1 MAEMQGLRALSNYRP
16 RIVGRLAPVW
26 PSARRGGKLGK
37 THKIYRAGSMFDG
50 LAPASLALIDWLVI
64 ALYAIGLVVLGL
76 AVSRRHARPED
87 YFLASR
93 ASGWMS
99 IGLALLASNISST
112 ALVGL
117 AGAAYAIGISVYDY
131 EWMACVVLV
140 FFCIFLL
147 PFILSSRVYTMP
159 EYLERRYDRRAR
171 LYFAVLTL
179 LLNVFVD
186 SAGGLYC
193 GALLC
198 RLVFPGLELWQI
210 AALLAGLAGIYTL
223 SGGLRAV
230 IYTEIVQAV
239 ILFGGA
245 LVISVAAFARAG
257 GWHAVMRGV
266 DPAMLSLVRPIGD
279 AGVPWPGL
287 VLGVPLL
294 GFYYWCTN
302 QFMMQRVISARSLD
316 HGRWGALFAGLLKLP
331 ILFLMVLPGTAA
343 LLLFPNLPKADLVYP
358 TLIFSLL
365 PAGLVGLV
373 VAGFLAATMAAVAS
387 TLNSASTL
395 ITMDVIRPLAP
406 AIPGRMLVRIG
417 RVATAGLMVLAVLWA
432 PQLEHFPS
440 LWQYLQEALAYAVP
454 PIVALFLVG
463 LFWRG
468 ANASGA
474 AATLALGTLCG
485 AGLFLANEVWH
496 VTRLHFLYAAP
507 LLVALDAAILV
518 AVSLARPA
526 AAGSLVWTPDFYRAE
541 TARLAAEPFWR
552 NYRALAA
559 GLLALTATVVFLFR

>member
-1 MAEMQGLRALSNYRP
+1 
-16 RIVGRLAPVW
+16 
-26 PSARRGGKLGK
+26 
-37 THKIYRAGSMFDG
+37 MFDG
-50 LAPASLALIDWLVI
+50 LGPASLGTIDWLVI
-64 ALYAIGLVVLGL
+64 GLYAPGLVCLGL
-76 AVSRRHARPED
+76 VAARRHVRPED

-93 ASGWMS
+93 ASGWMP
-99 IGLALLASNISST
+99 IGLALIASNISST

-159 EYLERRYDRRAR
+159 EYLERRYDGRAR
-171 LYFAVLTL
+171 LYFALLTL

-186 SAGGLYC
+186 SAGCLYC

-198 RLVFPGLELWQI
+198 RLIFPGLPLWQI
-210 AALLAGLAGIYTL
+210 AAVLAGLAGIYTL
-223 SGGLRAV
+223 AGGLRAV

-245 LVISVAAFARAG
+245 LVISVAAFSRAG
-257 GWHAVMRGV
+257 GWHVVMTGV
-266 DPAMLSLVRPIGD
+266 DPAMRSLIRPADDPGL
-279 AGVPWPGL
+279 PWPGL

-316 HGRWGALFAGLLKLP
+316 HGRWGVLFAGLLKLP

-343 LLLFPNLPKADLVYP
+343 LLLFPHLPQADMVYP

-365 PAGLVGLV
+365 PTGLTGLV

-395 ITMDVIRPLAP
+395 ITMDVVRPLLP
-406 AIPGRMLVRIG
+406 AASDRNLVRIG
-417 RVATAGLMVLAVLWA
+417 RISTAGLMVLAVLWA

-440 LWQYLQEALAYAVP
+440 LWQYLQSALAYSVP
-454 PIVALFLVG
+454 PVVALFLVG
-463 LFWRG
+463 MFWRG
-468 ANASGA
+468 ANATGAGATLLLGSICGA
-474 AATLALGTLCG
+474 A
-485 AGLFLANEVWH
+485 LFLSNEVYH
-496 VTRLHFLYAAP
+496 LSELHFLYAAP
-507 LLVALDAAILV
+507 LLLAIDAAILIG
-518 AVSLARPA
+518 VSLVIPA
-526 AAGSLVWTPDFYRAE
+526 ATTTVVDSVIWTPAFFHAE
-541 TARLAAEPFWR
+541 SGRLAAEPVWR
-552 NYRALAA
+552 NYRVLAA
-559 GLLALTATVVFLFR
+559 ALLALTATLVILFR

>member
-1 MAEMQGLRALSNYRP
+1 
-16 RIVGRLAPVW
+16 
-26 PSARRGGKLGK
+26 
-37 THKIYRAGSMFDG
+37 MFDG
-50 LAPASLALIDWLVI
+50 LAPASLATIDWLVI

-76 AVSRRHARPED
+76 TVSRRHARPED

-93 ASGWMS
+93 ASGWLS

-117 AGAAYAIGISVYDY
+117 AGAAYAIGVSVYDY

-171 LYFAVLTL
+171 LYLALLTL

-198 RLVFPGLELWQI
+198 RLIFPGLELWQI
-210 AALLAGLAGIYTL
+210 AALLAGLAGVYTL

-245 LVISVAAFARAG
+245 LVISIAAFARAG
-257 GWHAVMRGV
+257 GWHKVMGSV
-266 DPAMLSLVRPIGD
+266 DPAMLSLIRPIGD
-279 AGVPWPGL
+279 PGVPWPGL

-302 QFMMQRVISARSLD
+302 QMMMQRVISARSLD

-343 LLLFPNLPKADLVYP
+343 LLLFPHLPKADMVYP

-365 PAGLVGLV
+365 PQGLVGLV

-395 ITMDVIRPLAP
+395 ITMDVIRPLLP
-406 AIPGRMLVRIG
+406 AVSDRLLVRTG

-440 LWQYLQEALAYAVP
+440 LWQYLQGALAYAVP

-468 ANASGA
+468 ANAAGA
-474 AATLALGTLCG
+474 AATLALGTLSG
-485 AGLFLANEVWH
+485 AALFLANEVWH
-496 VTRLHFLYAAP
+496 LTTLHFLYAAP
-507 LLVALDAAILV
+507 LLVVLDSAILV
-518 AVSLARPA
+518 GVSLWRRQPA
-526 AAGSLVWTPDFYRAE
+526 AETVLVWTPQFYRAE
-541 TARLAAEPFWR
+541 SARLAVAPLWR
-552 NYRALAA
+552 NYRVLATL
-559 GLLALTATVVFLFR
+559 LLALTAAVVVAFR

>member
-1 MAEMQGLRALSNYRP
+1 
-16 RIVGRLAPVW
+16 
-26 PSARRGGKLGK
+26 
-37 THKIYRAGSMFDG
+37 MFDG
-50 LAPASLALIDWLVI
+50 LAPASLATIDWLVI

-76 AVSRRHARPED
+76 TVSRRHARPED

-93 ASGWMS
+93 ASGWVS

-117 AGAAYAIGISVYDY
+117 AGAAYAIGVSVYDY
-131 EWMACVVLV
+131 EWMACAVLV

-171 LYFAVLTL
+171 LYLALLTL

-198 RLVFPGLELWQI
+198 RLIFPGLELWQI
-210 AALLAGLAGIYTL
+210 AALLAGLAGVYTL

-245 LVISVAAFARAG
+245 LVISIAAFAQAG
-257 GWHAVMRGV
+257 GWHKVMSSV
-266 DPAMLSLVRPIGD
+266 DPAMLSLIRPAGD
-279 AGVPWPGL
+279 PGVPWPGL

-302 QFMMQRVISARSLD
+302 QMMMQRVISARSLD

-343 LLLFPNLPKADLVYP
+343 LLLFPHLPKADMVYP

-365 PAGLVGLV
+365 PQGLVGLV

-395 ITMDVIRPLAP
+395 ITMDVIRPLLP
-406 AIPGRMLVRIG
+406 AVSDRLLVRIG
-417 RVATAGLMVLAVLWA
+417 RVATAGLMVLAVCWA

-440 LWQYLQEALAYAVP
+440 LWQYLQGALAYAVP
-454 PIVALFLVG
+454 PIVALFLIG

-474 AATLALGTLCG
+474 AATLALGTLSG
-485 AGLFLANEVWH
+485 AALFLSNEVYH
-496 VTRLHFLYAAP
+496 LTALHFLYAAP
-507 LLVALDAAILV
+507 LLVALDSAILV
-518 AVSLARPA
+518 GVSLWRRQPA
-526 AAGSLVWTPDFYRAE
+526 EAVLVWTPQFFHAE
-541 TARLAAEPFWR
+541 SVRLAAEPLWR
-552 NYRALAA
+552 NYRVLAA
-559 GLLALTATVVFLFR
+559 VLLALTAAVVVAFR